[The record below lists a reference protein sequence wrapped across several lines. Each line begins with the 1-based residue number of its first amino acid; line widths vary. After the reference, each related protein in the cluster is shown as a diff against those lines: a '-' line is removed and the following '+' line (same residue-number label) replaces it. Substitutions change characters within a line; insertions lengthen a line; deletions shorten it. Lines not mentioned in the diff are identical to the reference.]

1 MGLKTFRPYTQT
13 RRHAILPDFAEITK
27 DTPEKRLTEAQRK
40 TGGRNSYGRQTSFRR
55 GGGHKQRY
63 RIIDFKRNKLGIPAR
78 VAAIEYDPNRTSY
91 IALLNYVDGEKRYII
106 APANLEV
113 GRKIL
118 AGPEAEIEVGN
129 ALPLRNIPP
138 GIPIHNIELQKGR
151 GGQIV
156 RSAGSSA
163 LIMAK
168 EGEYASIK
176 LPSTEIRNVHLDCYA
191 TIGQVGNLD
200 HIKVVSGKGGRT
212 RWLGWR
218 PRSRAVAM
226 NPVDHPMGGGQGK
239 AKSGGG
245 WHVPVSPWGQPAK
258 GYKTRRKTKP
268 SNTFIVQRRKKKH

>member
-1 MGLKTFRPYTQT
+1 MGLKTFRPYTPT
-13 RRHAILPDFAEITK
+13 RRHAILPDFTEITK
-27 DTPEKRLTEAQRK
+27 DKPEKRLTEAQRK
-40 TGGRNSYGRQTSFRR
+40 TGGRNCYGRQTSFRR

-78 VAAIEYDPNRTSY
+78 VAAIEYDPNRTCY
-91 IALLNYVDGEKRYII
+91 IALLNYVDGEKRYIL

-113 GRKIL
+113 GRKVL
-118 AGPEAEIEVGN
+118 AGPDAEIEVGN

-138 GIPIHNIELQKGR
+138 GIPIHNIELQKGK
-151 GGQIV
+151 GGQVV
-156 RSAGSSA
+156 RAAGSSA

-168 EGEYASIK
+168 EGDYASIK
-176 LPSTEIRNVHLDCYA
+176 LPSTEIRRVHLDCYA

-200 HIKVVSGKGGRT
+200 HIKVVSGKAGRT
-212 RWLGWR
+212 RWQGWR

-268 SNTFIVQRRKKKH
+268 SSTFIVQRRRKKR